1 MKLSSGWIKLY
12 RQLQDCWIWLDKE
25 PFDKRSAWVDLLL
38 TANHSDK
45 KILFNG
51 ELITV
56 KRGQIL
62 TSIRKLAER
71 WKWSYDKTSRF
82 LKLIESDGMLRKESD
97 NCRTL
102 LTIENYEFYQDIPIT
117 DRTPTSEHTEHR
129 QVNIPNTDE
138 CTYRTPISEPI
149 SDKQECKEYKNDKNI
164 LTVSKDAVSQTEA
177 VRRVVDEWNTLEKCG
192 IASVKKLKSN
202 STRYSM
208 LVARIKEYGLDDVL
222 KAIDNIRHSKFLQGK
237 KPSNKRIWVITF
249 DWFVRPNC
257 FYKVLEGQYNDNDIS
272 DSSQQPI
279 INKQL
284 QELSEKQEMNNNAEI
299 IDEDEINRICE
310 EKGW

>member
-1 MKLSSGWIKLY
+1 MTGWIKLH
-12 RQLQDCWIWLDKE
+12 RKLQDCWIWLEKE

-102 LTIENYEFYQDIPIT
+102 LTIENYEVYQDVTCT
-117 DRTPTSEHTEHR
+117 DRTPISEPTEHQ
-129 QVNIPNTDE
+129 QVNLPNT
-138 CTYRTPISEPI
+138 CRTPVSEPI
-149 SDKQECKEYKNDKNI
+149 SDKQECKEDKNEKNDKKERKEPVVYYPNDELLNNAFKEF
-164 LTVSKDAVSQTEA
+164 LTMRNK
-177 VRRVVDEWNTLEKCG
+177 
-192 IASVKKLKSN
+192 I
-202 STRYSM
+202 
-208 LVARIKEYGLDDVL
+208 
-222 KAIDNIRHSKFLQGK
+222 K
-237 KPSNKRIWVITF
+237 KPLATKQALTRMMNKIE
-249 DWFVRPNC
+249 
-257 FYKVLEGQYNDNDIS
+257 KLSGGDNDLAIKILNQS
-272 DSSQQPI
+272 TDHCWQDVYELKTDSGGNP
-279 INKQL
+279 NKN
-284 QELSEKQEMNNNAEI
+284 SG
-299 IDEDEINRICE
+299 IDWGNV
-310 EKGW
+310 

>member
-1 MKLSSGWIKLY
+1 MPSGWIKLY

-71 WKWSYDKTSRF
+71 WKWSCDKTSRF
-82 LKLIESDGMLRKESD
+82 LKLIECDGMLRKESD

-102 LTIENYEFYQDIPIT
+102 LTIENYEFYQDVPIT
-117 DRTPTSEHTEHR
+117 DRTPISEHAEHQ
-129 QVNIPNTDE
+129 QVNISNTDE
-138 CTYRTPISEPI
+138 RTYRTPI

-164 LTVSKDAVSQTEA
+164 LTVSKDTVSQTEA
-177 VRRVVDEWNTLEKCG
+177 VRRVIDEWNTLEKYG
-192 IASVKKLKSN
+192 INPVRRITQTSDRYIRLK
-202 STRYSM
+202 
-208 LVARIKEYGLDDVL
+208 ARIHEYGIDNVL
-222 KAIDNIRHSKFLQGK
+222 EAIDNIRHSKFLQGK
-237 KPSNKRIWVITF
+237 SDSKRCWVITF
-249 DWFVRPNC
+249 DWFIRPNNLP
-257 FYKVLEGQYNDNDIS
+257 KVLDGQYNHDRDFAC
-272 DSSQQPI
+272 SQTDM
-279 INKQL
+279 QL
-284 QELSEKQEMNNNAEI
+284 EKLAEKQKSDMQNDLLS
-299 IDEDEINRICE
+299 DEEINRICDE
-310 EKGW
+310 EGW